1 MRVRKQNKVH
11 FAKGTAWSF
20 DKNGER
26 VSVDSLNEALEHESK
41 CCGLNCCD
49 NTITIGVNDSNGTDE
64 YPAKFEFVK
73 VGTDVVLRVTVD
85 FGAGNVTKEIT
96 LT

>member
-11 FAKGTAWSF
+11 FAKGSAWSY

-26 VSVDSLNEALEHESK
+26 VSIDSLNEALEHESK

-49 NTITIGVNDSNGTDE
+49 NTITIGVNDSNGTTE
-64 YPAKFEFVK
+64 YPGKFEFIK
-73 VGTDVVLRVTVD
+73 SGASYFLRLTVETGSGVTV
-85 FGAGNVTKEIT
+85 KEVE

>member
-11 FAKGTAWSF
+11 FAKGSAWSF

-26 VSVDSLNEALEHESK
+26 VSIDSLNEALEHESK
-41 CCGLNCCD
+41 CCGLNCCE
-49 NTITIGVNDSNGTDE
+49 NTITLGVNDSNGTDE
-64 YPAKFEFVK
+64 YPAKFEFIK
-73 VGTDVVLRVTVD
+73 SGASYFLRLTITTDSGVTV
-85 FGAGNVTKEIT
+85 KEVE